1 MNRASVNESH
11 CSLSEQQQIEVF
23 AEKFERE
30 WISGGRGDLSR
41 FVRISPPGLR
51 VPLFRELLL
60 IELVY
65 RRRLGESPTLEE
77 YARQYPHHAA
87 IVADIFEPERHER
100 VEHDLIADR
109 YQIEEP
115 IGKGAFGVV
124 YRATDLELGRSVA
137 LKLRRDVDNA
147 ARIRSQQWIEEA
159 RLAAQLDHPAIVSVF
174 DAGTQSDGT
183 SYLVFQFV
191 EGQTLREYIQTDHPL
206 LVVLELFAEIAD
218 GLAYAHECGCV
229 HRDLKPENILISE
242 DGSPKIVDFGLAI
255 HDDERPGKAG
265 EIAGSPLYMAPEQV
279 RGEAHRLD
287 GRSDI
292 WALGVMLYETLTGA
306 TPFRTEDRDVLTDE
320 ILNRNPKPLRQRRR
334 YVPKSLDAV
343 TLKCLSKDPNLRF
356 ATAGDVADAI
366 RDCGRRP
373 DRRTALIA
381 GLTVAAGVLGGVAWQ
396 QWSRRNSGLPAKS
409 SAHASSLDLLLWRN
423 DDWISATL
431 DDDVKAVRVGEQ
443 ARLHAVLNSVG
454 YPNGGFP
461 YVLWMDVLG
470 GVAPVYPF
478 QNGSWDEIEEQ
489 NEVSQLQLPHG
500 ESDQVWTILGEQP
513 GIETIILGIRR
524 SPHPDPSELAE
535 LALPTLAM
543 DVERLPNPW
552 LFRNGQLQR
561 RPSSSGN
568 RTIDPSKSSRL
579 DHPVLAWQRTMYEC
593 LHAEFDE
600 VLTMTF
606 PLQT

>member
-147 ARIRSQQWIEEA
+147 ARVRSQQWIEEA
-159 RLAAQLDHPAIVSVF
+159 RLAARLDHPAIVAVF

-183 SYLVFQFV
+183 SYLVFQFI
-191 EGQTLREYIQTDHPL
+191 EGQTLREYTQTDHPL
-206 LVVLELFAEIAD
+206 PVVLHLFAEIAD
-218 GLAYAHECGCV
+218 GLAYAHQCGCV

-255 HDDERPGKAG
+255 HDDDRPGKAG

-292 WALGVMLYETLTGA
+292 WALGVMLYETLTGT
-306 TPFRTEDRDVLTDE
+306 TPFRTEDRDGLADE
-320 ILNRNPKPLRQRRR
+320 ILNRHPKPLRQRRPH
-334 YVPKSLDAV
+334 VPKSLEAV
-343 TLKCLSKDPNLRF
+343 TLKCLSKDPKLRF
-356 ATAGDVADAI
+356 ATAGDVANAI
-366 RDCGRRP
+366 RECGRRP

-381 GLTVAAGVLGGVAWQ
+381 GLTLVAAVLGGVAWQ
-396 QWSRRNSGLPAKS
+396 QWTRRNSRLPARS

-423 DDWISATL
+423 DDWISAPT
-431 DDDVKAVRVGEQ
+431 DDVMAVRVGEQ
-443 ARLHAVLNSVG
+443 ARLHATIDAVE

-461 YVLWMDVLG
+461 YVLWLDVAG

-489 NEVSQLQLPHG
+489 SEVSLLELPHG
-500 ESDQVWTILGEQP
+500 ESDQVWTVLGDQP

-524 SPHPDPSELAE
+524 SPHPDPSKLQELE
-535 LALPTLAM
+535 LPAIVM
-543 DVERLPNPW
+543 DVERLPRPW

-561 RPSSSGN
+561 DPRSSDT

-579 DHPVLAWQRTMYEC
+579 QHPVLTWQRTIHER
-593 LHAEFDE
+593 LQTEFDE
-600 VLTMTF
+600 VITVVF
-606 PLQT
+606 PLRK